1 MNQIRRLTY
10 QSFVVTL
17 ISILSLGLLGCND
30 NSTEPPSSISFYP
43 ISVGNKWIYDSWSYD
58 TLGVLIN
65 QWQFTDS
72 IPKYVINDNQ
82 LIFEIRSP
90 LFFYHNEEYY
100 LQQKRD
106 GIHFLV
112 TSVSGQYIH
121 NDYLWYKY
129 PTSKDDFFTN
139 GRYNQDTTFVVSLN
153 DTVICEAG
161 LFSSIVYQ
169 DFDKEYISNT
179 EFRILG
185 YSSIYVSSGI
195 GKVKYEFYQLRSD
208 NEYIKTFEYSLN
220 SYLIK

>member
-1 MNQIRRLTY
+1 MNQIKRLTH

-17 ISILSLGLLGCND
+17 ISILSLGLLDCND
-30 NSTEPPSSISFYP
+30 NSTEPPSGTSFYP
-43 ISVGNKWIYDSWSYD
+43 LSVGNKWIYDSWSYD
-58 TLGVLIN
+58 TLSVLIN

-90 LFFYHNEEYY
+90 LFFYHNEEYFF
-100 LQQKRD
+100 QQKKD

-112 TSVSGQYIH
+112 TSVSGQHIY
-121 NDYLWYKY
+121 NDYLWFKY
-129 PTSKDDFFTN
+129 PCFNNDFFTN

-161 LFSSIVYQ
+161 QFSSIVYQ
-169 DFDKEYISNT
+169 DFTKEYISNT

-185 YSSIYVSSGI
+185 YSSTYVSSGI

>member
-1 MNQIRRLTY
+1 MNQIKRLSL
-10 QSFVVTL
+10 QSLVVTI
-17 ISILSLGLLGCND
+17 ISILSLGLLSCTD
-30 NSTEPPSSISFYP
+30 NSTEQPTGTSFYP
-43 ISVGNKWIYDSWSYD
+43 LSVGNKWAYDSWSYD

-72 IPKYVINDNQ
+72 IPKYVINDNK

-100 LQQKRD
+100 LHQKID

-121 NDYLWYKY
+121 NDYLLYKY

-161 LFSSIVYQ
+161 QFSSIVYQ
-169 DFDKEYISNT
+169 VFDKEYISNT

-185 YSSIYVSSGI
+185 YSNTYVSSGI
-195 GKVKYEFYQLRSD
+195 GKVKYELYQLSSD